1 MVLRPGDTLRGGQYE
16 IITVLGQGGFGIT
29 YKALDHHLKRYVVLK
44 SQNEYLQHD
53 PDYEKYVERFMK
65 EGQIMAQL
73 PSHPNLVKVFALFS
87 EPANHHYL
95 MMEFIEGQNLFEA
108 VKARGRLPETEVISI
123 AKQIGS
129 ALEWMHN
136 HQLVHRDVHPGNIML
151 CFDGKAVL
159 IDLGG
164 AKEFVASPNTS
175 EGTYHQIFSPCEQID
190 YPKDTR
196 HPSADIFSLAGSLY
210 FAATGKYPAQP
221 FARRSTGGRLIP
233 PGQLVEISE
242 GLDAMLM
249 AGLELEA
256 ANRPQSIQ
264 ELLIYLENTQKLS
277 ETKSKNSED
286 YLDWT
291 EFVCLLVCSIS
302 FALLGIGASVQ
313 LSISDEIG
321 SVFGIVL
328 GEQSIDAL
336 KNMISFGKH
345 SDVSEALKLVY
356 SEYSSWKWISSL
368 IVVTAIAQLLEISFL
383 AEVGSC
389 IVAIAGAYLVSG
401 VTAGIVAA
409 IVSVFLLA
417 FEFNQTTLLGSDRIT
432 SVVIC
437 LGLVFISGSL
447 AVLNHGSWNGLWGF
461 GSEENFFDT
470 ITSGLWWGSI
480 YFSNQIL
487 RSSLDLTKKRL
498 SNRSKIS
505 LTIEMTAVTF
515 LTLMSLHAGNL
526 LYNFRF
532 PNN

>member
-1 MVLRPGDTLRGGQYE
+1 MVLRSGDTLRGGRYE
-16 IITVLGQGGFGIT
+16 IKAVLGLGGFGIT
-29 YKALDHHLKRYVVLK
+29 YKAWDCYLKRYVVLK
-44 SQNEYLQHD
+44 SPNEYVQHKS
-53 PDYEKYVERFMK
+53 DYKKYLAQFVK
-65 EGQIMAQL
+65 EGQMMAKIE
-73 PSHPNLVKVFALFS
+73 SHPNLVKVFDLFS
-87 EPANHHYL
+87 ETANHYYL
-95 MMEFIEGQNLFEA
+95 VMQFIDGQTLSDV
-108 VKARGRLPETEVISI
+108 VKEKGKLPEKKVISL

-129 ALEWMHN
+129 VLELMHN

-151 CFDGKAVL
+151 CSDGKAVL

-210 FAATGKYPAQP
+210 FAVTGEYPAQP

-256 ANRPQSIQ
+256 ANHPQSIQ

-291 EFVCLLVCSIS
+291 EFVCLLLCSIS
-302 FALLGIGASVQ
+302 FTLLGIGASVQ
-313 LSISDEIG
+313 LSISDEVG

-328 GEQSIDAL
+328 GEKSIDAL
-336 KNMISFGKH
+336 RNGISFGKY

-368 IVVTAIAQLLEISFL
+368 IVVTAITQLLEISFL

-417 FEFNQTTLLGSDRIT
+417 FEFNQTTPLGSDRIT
-432 SVVIC
+432 SVVIF

-447 AVLNHGSWNGLWGF
+447 AVLNHGSWNELWVF

-505 LTIEMTAVTF
+505 LIIEMTAVTF
-515 LTLMSLHAGNL
+515 LTLMSLHAGNW